1 MRIALG
7 LSYFPGARCKAI
19 MKILAIDTSTQSGG
33 AAVLEGDSV
42 LSSIFEEGVGPREG
56 TAPVYP
62 SEEFSSKLF
71 RYVGSVLEKAGI
83 GLANMDV
90 FAVTAGPG
98 SFTGLRVGLTAVKA
112 WSEVYGKPIAA
123 ISGLEAIAAQS
134 SAHSGH
140 IVAFADARRGQVFG
154 AVFDRLDG
162 RFRLIG
168 DEVVARPED
177 FLDQIVKINCDIPL
191 AFISPT
197 PGLMQEMIAASS
209 LGDSA
214 VERTSEDLAPWIG
227 RLAYGKA
234 LRGELVDALTLDAN
248 YVRRED
254 AEMYWKDS

>member
-1 MRIALG
+1 MKIALG
-7 LSYFPGARCKAI
+7 LSYFPRDKHHFQ

-33 AAVLEGDSV
+33 AAILEGDSV
-42 LSSIFEEGVGPREG
+42 LSSIFEEGVGTRER
-56 TAPVYP
+56 TARIHP

-71 RYVGSVLEKAGI
+71 RYVGLVLERARI
-83 GLANMDV
+83 ALADVDV

-98 SFTGLRVGLTAVKA
+98 SFTGLRVGLAAVKA

-134 SAHSGH
+134 SAYSGH
-140 IVAFADARRGQVFG
+140 IAAVADARRGQVFG
-154 AVFDRLDG
+154 AIFERHDG
-162 RFRLIG
+162 RLRLVG

-177 FLDQIVKINCDIPL
+177 FLEQIVKINCDIPL
-191 AFISPT
+191 AFISPE
-197 PGLMQEMIAASS
+197 PGLMQEMIGASS
-209 LGDSA
+209 LRDSA
-214 VERTSEDLAPWIG
+214 VERASEDLAPWVG

-234 LRGELVDALTLDAN
+234 LRGQLVDALTLDAN

>member
-1 MRIALG
+1 
-7 LSYFPGARCKAI
+7 

-33 AAVLEGDSV
+33 AAVLEGDSI
-42 LSSIFEEGVGPREG
+42 LSSIFDQSEDFRQRTP
-56 TAPVYP
+56 PIHP

-71 RYVGSVLEKAGI
+71 RYVGLVLEKAQI
-83 GLANMDV
+83 GLPDLDV
-90 FAVTAGPG
+90 FAVAAGPG
-98 SFTGLRVGLTAVKA
+98 SFTGLRVGLAAVKA
-112 WSEVYGKPIAA
+112 WSEVYGKPVAA

-134 SAHSGH
+134 SARSGH
-140 IVAFADARRGQVFG
+140 IVAFADARRGQAFG
-154 AVFDRLDG
+154 AVFERLEG
-162 RFRLIG
+162 RFRLVG

-177 FLDQIVKINCDIPL
+177 FLERIVKINCDIPV
-191 AFISPT
+191 AFVSPA

-209 LGDSA
+209 LRDAA
-214 VERTSEDLAPWIG
+214 VEMASEDLAPWVG